1 MCAAPTRAAS
11 SACWCS
17 RHAPACRRVSLSCK
31 RPAVP
36 PGVLLCATPAAAHG
50 LYGYYVSN
58 NIESQFTFDGSPFD
72 APFPRTP
79 ILAAFLAATSLPAAA
94 ALQPVSEAPL
104 AGDVEFQC
112 RFGQDNSTE
121 CLSTYRYTILT
132 LSGRDLISRV
142 DRSYAEN
149 DSLEVVRAEVIQPG
163 EKPVALDAAQIDTRM
178 APNPEQGFLRQS
190 RPRWPFPICGSAAPS
205 SIRCASAL
213 PPCRTP
219 RSSTT

>member
-1 MCAAPTRAAS
+1 MYQITL
-11 SACWCS
+11 
-17 RHAPACRRVSLSCK
+17 SLN
-31 RPAVP
+31 
-36 PGVLLCATPAAAHG
+36 LL
-50 LYGYYVSN
+50 
-58 NIESQFTFDGSPFD
+58 FDGSPFD

-178 APNPEQGFLRQS
+178 APNPEQGFLRQKQTS
-190 RPRWPFPICGSAAPS
+190 LAFPNLRVGSTIVYTLRERFAAVPHATQFHYVMEQAPRPVRQDRFHAEFRADRPMTWRAQAMEDFQVQASLTA
-205 SIRCASAL
+205 SIS
-213 PPCRTP
+213 
-219 RSSTT
+219 SST